1 MVAMKKLLISATLFF
16 TVGSLCAQTGD
27 TVRRA
32 VLEEVT
38 IQSKSEGVKRMAG
51 AVNGNEIGQDELF
64 RAACCNLGESFVANP
79 AVDVN
84 YNDAAVGARQIRLLG
99 LGGQYVQ
106 MLCEGLPMAGA
117 VAQPYLLGRVPGAWM
132 RSIQVSKGSAS
143 VKNGPQSITGQID
156 VEYLKPDEEQGL
168 LVNIYGDSRAKS
180 EGNLVGNIHLNKYL
194 STEVLGHYEKDWMHH
209 DMNGDGW
216 VDMPAVEQLHVQNR
230 WKYRRGR
237 YIMHAGI
244 GFLDE
249 ERMGG
254 VMSQVMGDRPW
265 VDLSADALEAYMKHA
280 YLLNREHNT
289 NLAFMGTAGT
299 QGLEGWIGTG
309 PQGWKHYSEGQ
320 QHFSSQLMLEHD
332 FSEAHQLSTG
342 VSLSGEQVWEYYNL
356 LPEYN
361 LMETKDITPGAYVQY
376 TYKPSYRLTAM
387 GGLRVDRSS
396 RYGRTYITPRLHLKW
411 MAADWVTLRASAGK
425 GYRASHALA
434 ENHYLLASG
443 RTLVIDP
450 LEMEEAWNG
459 GMSAAFYIPVGG
471 RTITLNAEYY
481 YTDFQHQTVLDYDS
495 DPTVL
500 HITNLSGKSFSHTFQ
515 VDATYA
521 FSDEWE
527 VMAAFRYNDVR
538 CTYGGVLMEKPLQ
551 SRYKGLLTVSWEPM
565 MALWHVDLTLQLNGP
580 GRLPQAYSTADGSP
594 SWDETFL
601 AYPQL
606 NLQLTRDFRHFSVY
620 VGGENLTNYRQ
631 PVPVVEASNP
641 ASIHFDPTMV
651 WGPVMGVM
659 GYVGVRMN
667 FWRMQ

>member
-1 MVAMKKLLISATLFF
+1 MRAMKKLLISATLFF

-32 VLEEVT
+32 VLEEVM

-51 AVNGNEIGQDELF
+51 AVNGSEIGQDELF

-84 YNDAAVGARQIRLLG
+84 YNDAAVGARQIKLLG

-106 MLCEGLPMAGA
+106 MLIEGLPMAGA
-117 VAQPYLLGRVPGAWM
+117 AANPYLLGRVPGAWM
-132 RSIQVSKGSAS
+132 RSIQVSKGASS

-156 VEYLKPDEEQGL
+156 VEYLKPDEDQGL
-168 LVNIYGDSRAKS
+168 LLNFYGDSRAKS
-180 EGNLVGNIHLNKYL
+180 EGNLVGNVHLNKYL
-194 STEVLGHYEKDWMHH
+194 STELLAHYEKDWMHH
-209 DMNGDGW
+209 DLNGDGW
-216 VDMPAVEQLHVQNR
+216 ADMPAVEQLHVQNR

-237 YIMHAGI
+237 YIMHAGV
-244 GFLDE
+244 GYLNE
-249 ERMGG
+249 ERIGG
-254 VMSQVMGDRPW
+254 VMSQVMGERPW
-265 VDLSADALEAYMKHA
+265 IDFSTDGVEAYMKHA
-280 YLLNREHNT
+280 YLLNKEHNT

-299 QGLEGWIGTG
+299 QKLDGWIGTG
-309 PQGWKHYSEGQ
+309 PQGWKHYNEGQ
-320 QHFSSQLMLEHD
+320 QHFCSQLMLEHD

-342 VSLSGEQVWEYYNL
+342 LSLSGEQVWEYYNL

-361 LMETKDITPGAYVQY
+361 LMETNDITPGAYVQY

-387 GGLRVDRSS
+387 GGLRVDQSS
-396 RYGRTYITPRLHLKW
+396 RYGRTYVTPRIHLKW

-425 GYRASHALA
+425 GYRAPHALA

-450 LEMEEAWNG
+450 LEMEEAWNS

-481 YTDFQHQTVLDYDS
+481 YTAFLHQTVLDYDS
-495 DPTVL
+495 DPAVL
-500 HITNLSGKSFSHTFQ
+500 HITNLSGRSFSHTFQ

-538 CTYGGVLMEKPLQ
+538 CTYGGQLKEKPLQ

-580 GRLPQAYSTADGSP
+580 GRVPTYYDGQTMISCGRFP
-594 SWDETFL
+594 

-606 NLQLTRDFRHFSVY
+606 NMQLTRDFRHFSLY
-620 VGGENLTNYRQ
+620 VGAENLTNYRQ
-631 PVPVVEASNP
+631 PVPVVDAANP
-641 ASIHFDPTMV
+641 TSPYFDPTLV
-651 WGPVMGVM
+651 WGPVMGIM
-659 GYVGVRMN
+659 AYAGIRMN